1 MRKVIII
8 SITLVSFV
16 LSGNILSTEI
26 SNKKEVQDT
35 YLDNLEEWDKN
46 YEKTIEY
53 IKEHEGFNNGV
64 AYTCAAGYTTI
75 GHGHVVKE
83 NEYFPERI
91 SLEYAN
97 KLVRRDFNKALELVE
112 LYSPHIEGNQKLA
125 IAHFVF
131 AKGIGN
137 YIRSTLKT
145 KIDNN
150 ESIDEEIVR
159 WCHYKN
165 SKGEKIRSEY
175 SYKIRLWEL
184 EMYNSKK
191 EEEV

>member
-1 MRKVIII
+1 MRKIIII

-16 LSGNILSTEI
+16 FSGNILSSQISATKEI
-26 SNKKEVQDT
+26 KET
-35 YLDNLEEWDKN
+35 YLDDLKKWDKN
-46 YEKTIEY
+46 YEQTIEY
-53 IKEHEGFNNGV
+53 IKEHEGFNGGRP
-64 AYTCAAGYTTI
+64 YTCPAGYTTI

-91 SLEYAN
+91 SRKYAN

-137 YIRSTLKT
+137 YLKS
-145 KIDNN
+145 KLKVKVDNS
-150 ESIDEEIVR
+150 ESIEEELLE
-159 WCHYKN
+159 WCYYKKTN
-165 SKGEKIRSEY
+165 GKRVKSEY

-184 EMYNSKK
+184 KMYNS
-191 EEEV
+191 